1 MIQTFSS
8 YDKNELIDAGIT
20 VEGDVF
26 INRTV
31 VFHNPHNIFIAHGA
45 RIDHGCLL
53 IAGKNTKLKIGPNV
67 HINPYCSFH
76 ANTGDILIGKEV
88 DIGIYSVFFTSMY
101 DFNNNLPRSNVF
113 NSSIHV
119 EDNAIIGPSC
129 IILPNVTIKAS
140 SSVGA
145 NSLVKKNVESNTV
158 VAGNPAKLIK
168 AKK

>member
-31 VFHNPHNIFIAHGA
+31 VFHNPSNIFIGHGA

-53 IAGKNTKLKIGPNV
+53 IAGKNTKLIIGSKA

-101 DFNNNLPRSNVF
+101 DFNNKLPRSNVF
-113 NSSIHV
+113 NSSIYIK
-119 EDNAIIGPSC
+119 DNAIIGPSC
-129 IILPNVTIKAS
+129 IILPGITVGS
-140 SSVGA
+140 SSAVGA
-145 NSLVKKNVESNTV
+145 NSLVKKNVESNTI

-168 AKK
+168 VKK